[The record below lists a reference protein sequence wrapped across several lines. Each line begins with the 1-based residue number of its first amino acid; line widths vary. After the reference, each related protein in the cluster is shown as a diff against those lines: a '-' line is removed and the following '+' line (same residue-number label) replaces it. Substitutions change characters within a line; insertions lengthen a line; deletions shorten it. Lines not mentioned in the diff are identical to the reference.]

1 MTVDVNGYHNNL
13 DWTFPYCFSICVAL
27 LRTDEGS
34 CTLNTVLLGR
44 PRGEETDS
52 GRQDRK
58 NRSMMD
64 NGQMQREG
72 GTDVPG

>member
-1 MTVDVNGYHNNL
+1 MTVDVNGYHNKDNRL
-13 DWTFPYCFSICVAL
+13 DIS
-27 LRTDEGS
+27 
-34 CTLNTVLLGR
+34 VLLLNMIRCLATHYIQLHFISR

-52 GRQDRK
+52 DRQHRK
-58 NRSMMD
+58 NRLMMG

>member
-13 DWTFPYCFSICVAL
+13 DWTFPYCFSIRYVAL
-27 LRTDEGS
+27 LRTNEVQYS
-34 CTLNTVLLGR
+34 MHNSR

-52 GRQDRK
+52 DRQHRK